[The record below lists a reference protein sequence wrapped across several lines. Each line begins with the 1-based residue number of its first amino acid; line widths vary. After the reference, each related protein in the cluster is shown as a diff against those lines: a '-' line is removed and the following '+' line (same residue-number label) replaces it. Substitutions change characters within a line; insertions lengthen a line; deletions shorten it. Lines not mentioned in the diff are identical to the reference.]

1 MNYLAHIYL
10 SGKEPQVILGN
21 FMADSIKGNQYK
33 NYPKQIQKGIL
44 LHRHIDSTTDAHPS
58 FRNSTKRLHANYGH
72 YSGIIVDIFYDHFL
86 AKNWNDYATIS
97 LEEFANKSYQL
108 FKENHALLTP
118 QIQYMLPYM
127 VQNNWLYNYQYLEG
141 IADTLTGMNR
151 RTKNKSG
158 MDKATYELM
167 EYYEAFEADFRI
179 VFRTLMQRSEKF
191 IKYFN

>member
-33 NYPKQIQKGIL
+33 KYPKQIQKGIL

-86 AKNWNDYATIS
+86 AKNWNDYETIS

-108 FKENHALLTP
+108 FKKNHALLTL
-118 QIQYMLPYM
+118 QTQYMLPYM
-127 VQNNWLYNYQYLEG
+127 VKNNWFYNYQYFEG

-167 EYYEAFEADFRI
+167 EYYEAFEADFRV
-179 VFRTLMQRSEKF
+179 VFKTLMQRSEKF

>member
-86 AKNWNDYATIS
+86 AKNWNDYETIS

-108 FKENHALLTP
+108 FKKNHALLTL
-118 QIQYMLPYM
+118 QTQYMLPYM
-127 VQNNWLYNYQYLEG
+127 VKNNWFYNYQYLEG

-167 EYYEAFEADFRI
+167 EYYEEFEADFRV
-179 VFRTLMQRSEKF
+179 VFQTLMQRSEKF